1 METKTET
8 IRSQALTLGLS
19 NTRSQLDTLLH
30 TAEQRDMT
38 HMEFLEYLLNEEI
51 RCCLDKAKERRLREA
66 CFPYE
71 QRLKDFD
78 IGFSASLTAKNLRQ
92 LGELK

>member
-51 RCCLDKAKERRLREA
+51 RCRLDKAKERDR
-66 CFPYE
+66 
-71 QRLKDFD
+71 K
-78 IGFSASLTAKNLRQ
+78 SVV
-92 LGELK
+92 

>member
-51 RCCLDKAKERRLREA
+51 RCRLDKGTPAAGGMLSLRKTPERL
-66 CFPYE
+66 
-71 QRLKDFD
+71 
-78 IGFSASLTAKNLRQ
+78 
-92 LGELK
+92 